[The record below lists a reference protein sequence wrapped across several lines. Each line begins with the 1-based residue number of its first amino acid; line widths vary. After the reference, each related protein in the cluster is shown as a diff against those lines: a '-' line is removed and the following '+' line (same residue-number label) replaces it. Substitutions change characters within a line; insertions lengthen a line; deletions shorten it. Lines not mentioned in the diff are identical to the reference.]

1 MRVHVHPQG
10 EVPPVLVTEE
20 ESARL
25 LSVDPTTIEQLI
37 DTGELP
43 VKHLG
48 GKRLIPYRSL
58 MVLAG
63 VARWK
68 FQEIVEI

>member
-1 MRVHVHPQG
+1 MRVHPQN

-25 LSVDPTTIEQLI
+25 LSVDSTTIEQLI

-43 VKHLG
+43 VKYLG

>member
-1 MRVHVHPQG
+1 MRVHPKN
-10 EVPPVLVTEE
+10 EVPPVLVTTEE
-20 ESARL
+20 TARL
-25 LSVDPTTIEQLI
+25 LSVESTVVEQKI
-37 DTGELP
+37 ATGELP
-43 VKHLG
+43 IKFLG

-58 MVLAG
+58 LVLAG

>member
-1 MRVHVHPQG
+1 MRVHPQN

-25 LSVDPTTIEQLI
+25 LSVNNDTIEQLI
-37 DTGELP
+37 ATGELP
-43 VKHLG
+43 VKYLG